1 MDLTERSNN
10 CLVCAI
16 HPILFIVRFNIFT
29 VRSFCPHSRSRLSPH
44 QYLLRSGPFSLLA
57 IISVVY
63 LLLRSYI
70 ILSRLSEVTGN
81 EMMTSIMMVTS
92 NLTTSLIIIFVQFS
106 LNEYIK
112 HLNGLLYII
121 EYQSTF
127 QVNETV
133 DEIFKRKMYTM
144 VYKYYL
150 PYFAMSVVVVAK
162 SLYNYE
168 DLTADT
174 ILTLIT
180 IFTVMFT
187 VLSIFLIVMLY
198 IEIYLLLFGKCY
210 QEIEKLLIEVEE
222 NINTTTRF
230 LKKKL
235 KQLHRCYLS
244 VFANFRKMCTL
255 FNSEMVLFWFFGCVI
270 MVVNLYN
277 IIFCI
282 QKHTTF
288 TDEASVIF
296 ILSIFGVVG
305 AIVVVVKIQQLQNV
319 VRTLQIIE
327 LH

>member
-1 MDLTERSNN
+1 
-10 CLVCAI
+10 
-16 HPILFIVRFNIFT
+16 
-29 VRSFCPHSRSRLSPH
+29 
-44 QYLLRSGPFSLLA
+44 
-57 IISVVY
+57 
-63 LLLRSYI
+63 
-70 ILSRLSEVTGN
+70 
-81 EMMTSIMMVTS
+81 
-92 NLTTSLIIIFVQFS
+92 
-106 LNEYIK
+106 
-112 HLNGLLYII
+112 
-121 EYQSTF
+121 
-127 QVNETV
+127 
-133 DEIFKRKMYTM
+133 
-144 VYKYYL
+144 
-150 PYFAMSVVVVAK
+150 
-162 SLYNYE
+162 
-168 DLTADT
+168 
-174 ILTLIT
+174 
-180 IFTVMFT
+180 
-187 VLSIFLIVMLY
+187 MLY

-222 NINTTTRF
+222 NVNTTTRF
-230 LKKKL
+230 LKKRL